1 MSVQKW
7 PQVMVFVANICCCY
21 LKRKKE
27 EKKLKKKIEKK
38 IVTSFFIFSLITVLH
53 PGQAVK
59 ILAHPVSKLNFE
71 LVLLRD
77 KKSYPIGNPTL
88 DPQELLLCTWTGFC
102 TPVCHAM
109 LESHAMEVSTK
120 HNSALQ
126 FQLQRC
132 TLARKNTQVHKE
144 VVPGFNSDHDIQSV
158 N

>member
-7 PQVMVFVANICCCY
+7 PQVMVFCCKH
-21 LKRKKE
+21 LLLLFEKEKRGKE
-27 EKKLKKKIEKK
+27 IEKK
-38 IVTSFFIFSLITVLH
+38 MFPPFSFFLSASRTGSQN
-53 PGQAVK
+53 PGSSCLEAKFWTCLVAGQK
-59 ILAHPVSKLNFE
+59 ILSRWKPYFISKNFFSAHE
-71 LVLLRD
+71 LAFVH
-77 KKSYPIGNPTL
+77 
-88 DPQELLLCTWTGFC
+88 QCAMC
-102 TPVCHAM
+102 AM
-109 LESHAMEVSTK
+109 LESHAMEVSTN